1 MTGYP
6 DTRAA
11 REKGVP
17 HSLGNACFFYL
28 LFPER
33 A

>member
-11 REKGVP
+11 R
-17 HSLGNACFFYL
+17 FFETVINKRKL
-28 LFPER
+28 VIFLR
-33 A
+33 KL